1 MRTKI
6 LLLLFIG
13 ILMSSLFIPNVF
25 AQDQDKQITPD
36 KTVVQEQPRVIEE
49 ELVLKDPTVAAEKKW
64 LVGGSYEFWYVG
76 GSYNRYNNGVKIADG
91 SISGIMNGGNIFVGY
106 DDFTLQ
112 YSYRAGSWDTNF
124 DYTTSTTKL
133 TQEQTEQEIRL
144 RYLIKPLAFKHF
156 VPYVLAGYNY
166 TTKKD
171 TETIQTAGYIW
182 SYKGGKTKGENRTY
196 SSPEVGIG
204 AIVPFNNYIG
214 MRGDASVMFTSAD
227 YKRDDGYTVSDN
239 GIGANVIGTFY
250 WNIWEGLNMQIGA
263 KWLYLNGGD
272 KIGYDSKVG
281 GFAMLGYVYKF

>member
-13 ILMSSLFIPNVF
+13 ILMSFLFIANVF
-25 AQDQDKQITPD
+25 AQDEPKDQQK
-36 KTVVQEQPRVIEE
+36 RVIEE

-64 LVGGSYEFWYVG
+64 LIGGSYEFWYVG
-76 GSYNRYNNGVKIADG
+76 GSYNRYDNGVKIADG
-91 SISGIMNGGNIFVGY
+91 TISGIMNGGNIFVGY
-106 DDFTLQ
+106 DAFTLQ

-124 DYTTSTTKL
+124 DYNNGALTKL
-133 TQEQTEQEIRL
+133 TQEQSESEIRL
-144 RYLIKPLAFKHF
+144 RYLIKPIAFKHF

-171 TETIQTAGYIW
+171 TETISNAYHWGYTPNVNAH
-182 SYKGGKTKGENRTY
+182 KVKVEDRTY

-214 MRGDASVMFTSAD
+214 MRGDVSVMFTSAD
-227 YKRDDGYTVSDN
+227 YKRDDGYTASDS
-239 GIGANVIGTFY
+239 GIGANAIGTFY
-250 WNIWEGLNMQIGA
+250 WNIWEGINMQIGA

>member
-1 MRTKI
+1 MSF
-6 LLLLFIG
+6 LFV
-13 ILMSSLFIPNVF
+13 PNVF
-25 AQDQDKQITPD
+25 AQDEPKDQQK
-36 KTVVQEQPRVIEE
+36 RVIEE

-124 DYTTSTTKL
+124 DYVGGGASTKL
-133 TQEQTEQEIRL
+133 TQEQSESEIRL

-171 TETIQTAGYIW
+171 TETIQTAGYTW
-182 SYKGGKTKGENRTY
+182 LYNGGKVKAENRTY

-214 MRGDASVMFTSAD
+214 MRGDASAMFTSAD

-281 GFAMLGYVYKF
+281 GFAMLGYVFKF

>member
-13 ILMSSLFIPNVF
+13 ILMSFLFVLNVF
-25 AQDQDKQITPD
+25 AQDEPKDQQK
-36 KTVVQEQPRVIEE
+36 RVIEE

-133 TQEQTEQEIRL
+133 T
-144 RYLIKPLAFKHF
+144 
-156 VPYVLAGYNY
+156 
-166 TTKKD
+166 
-171 TETIQTAGYIW
+171 
-182 SYKGGKTKGENRTY
+182 
-196 SSPEVGIG
+196 
-204 AIVPFNNYIG
+204 
-214 MRGDASVMFTSAD
+214 
-227 YKRDDGYTVSDN
+227 
-239 GIGANVIGTFY
+239 
-250 WNIWEGLNMQIGA
+250 
-263 KWLYLNGGD
+263 
-272 KIGYDSKVG
+272 
-281 GFAMLGYVYKF
+281 